1 MKKGLFSIFILT
13 GWMILTGMGQT
24 PQSEIPK
31 PEMKF
36 KATVIDDQGISTKL
50 HEVSWE
56 GRVYLSGT
64 RGKGTVS
71 IQFEKI
77 RKIVFIGEARN
88 GKKDAQ
94 VTLKNGEV
102 VAVTFDDENRFY
114 GATSFGNY
122 RILARN
128 IKEII
133 FE

>member
-1 MKKGLFSIFILT
+1 MKRVLFSIFIMT
-13 GWMILTGMGQT
+13 GWMFLTGMGQT
-24 PQSEIPK
+24 PQNEIPK
-31 PEMKF
+31 PDIKF
-36 KATVIDDQGISTKL
+36 NATVIDDQSISTKL
-50 HEVSWE
+50 QEVSWE
-56 GRVYLSGT
+56 GKVYLSGT

-77 RKIVFIGEARN
+77 KKVVFIGEARA

>member
-1 MKKGLFSIFILT
+1 MKKGLLSIFIMA
-13 GWMILTGMGQT
+13 GWIFLTGMGQP

-36 KATVIDDQGISTKL
+36 NATVIDDQGISTRL
-50 HEVSWE
+50 QEVSWE
-56 GRVYLSGT
+56 GKVYLMGT
-64 RGKGTVS
+64 RGKGIVT
-71 IQFEKI
+71 IPFEKI
-77 RKIVFIGEARN
+77 RKVVFIGEAKSS
-88 GKKDAQ
+88 KKDAQ
-94 VTLKNGEV
+94 ITLKNSEV

-114 GATSFGNY
+114 GMTSFGNY